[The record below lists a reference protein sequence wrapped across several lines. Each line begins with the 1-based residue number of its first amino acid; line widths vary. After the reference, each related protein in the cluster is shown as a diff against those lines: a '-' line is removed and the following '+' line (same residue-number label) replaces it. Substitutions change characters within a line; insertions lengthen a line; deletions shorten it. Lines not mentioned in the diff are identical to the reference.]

1 VSVTQVNTG
10 LRDRIRVSRTRSVQE
25 VGYHWLTAALC
36 TRELQLNP
44 RGVVLRSFA
53 LAYYFWLCKKLAI
66 QLLRQVGRQPLRM
79 RRSAKKRKHRTS
91 ASPGLLPGDRGLGE
105 ESAAQETR
113 RTSDQASRHFKATL
127 KGMLLDR

>member
-44 RGVVLRSFA
+44 RGVV
-53 LAYYFWLCKKLAI
+53 
-66 QLLRQVGRQPLRM
+66 LRQVGRQPLRM